1 MVMESVALRMGTS
14 IKGSAA
20 MVFGTAK
27 VVVATK
33 TDTGSREPSWGARR
47 RALGR
52 VVGRVEGS
60 TRGNGRRTNQRA
72 KANCYIETA
81 MYEGERAFQFP
92 EGYFL
97 ASKEE

>member
-1 MVMESVALRMGTS
+1 MGGVARRMGTS
-14 IKGSAA
+14 IKGSIA

-33 TDTGSREPSWGARR
+33 TETGTREPSRMARK
-47 RALGR
+47 RASGR
-52 VVGRVEGS
+52 SVGRVEGS